1 MSWIANNEWL
11 KPDKDHR
18 VRWDAMRRF
27 LEHYRPHRAR
37 IAAAGVLALVAS
49 STIFLIPWIFRG
61 LQRAFIGRD
70 AERIAWLIL
79 AFLGVTLLEICVSAG
94 IRLLQSKVSIQLNRD
109 LLLRYYGKILNL
121 AVEDFIAFRQ
131 RTNLFQRI
139 IDAMSVTGS
148 FTTILVRGGQMTIAA
163 GVLAAAV
170 AMLSPAVLGIL
181 ALGSAGLF
189 VHVFFQARTISALQK
204 KLLAI
209 NYPLVGKMTEV
220 LEGLFTIKALAASV
234 QVTSDVSDLVHRKA
248 DAEYRQLATEAR
260 SDQITQLIRQSVL
273 VGTLALSFV
282 LMFSGKLILADVLAL
297 YFLTGLLLQSVVELA
312 LSYQMLAKLSANVA
326 NIYEVLDL
334 EDEDAPARRLSL
346 AARYGVVVE
355 AEESQPARALPAH
368 SAPGHIAFRG
378 IDFTYRNGHRVLSG
392 VDLEI
397 RPGEKICLIG
407 RSGAGKTTLLR
418 ILLGFLRPQ
427 EGEIVVDG
435 TDLATVTDKS
445 RYRRRFS
452 VVSQNDLLFD
462 TSLRENMTFGL
473 FEEVPDE
480 RISEALRRVDLWQD
494 VEGLKLGL
502 ATRFS
507 RDLFSGGQKQRFFI
521 ARALLRNPSIVLLD
535 EPTSALDFET
545 EKRVIEAIDHLVGGK
560 TTITIAHRLSTVR
573 SADRVVVLRDGRI
586 EASGPHDELYRS
598 SRYYRALCDYNSF
611 MVA

>member
-37 IAAAGVLALVAS
+37 IAAAGGLALVAS

-61 LQRAFIGRD
+61 LQRAFIDRN
-70 AERIAWLIL
+70 AERITWLIL
-79 AFLGVTLLEICVSAG
+79 SFLGVTLLEICASAG
-94 IRLLQSKVSIQLNRD
+94 IRLIQSQVSIQLNRD

-121 AVEDFIAFRQ
+121 GVEDFIAFRQ

-148 FTTILVRGGQMTIAA
+148 FTTILVRGGQVTIAV
-163 GVLAAAV
+163 GVLAGAV

-181 ALGSAGLF
+181 VLGATGLF

-204 KLLAI
+204 NLLAI

-234 QVTSDVSDLVHRKA
+234 KVTSDVSDLVHRKA

-260 SDQITQLIRQSVL
+260 SDQTTQLIRQTVW
-273 VGTLALSFV
+273 VGALALSFV
-282 LMFSGKLILADVLAL
+282 LMLSGKLILADVLAL
-297 YFLTGLLLQSVVELA
+297 YFLAGLLLQSVVELA

-334 EDEDAPARRLSL
+334 EDEDVPARRLSL
-346 AARYGVVVE
+346 AARKGVF
-355 AEESQPARALPAH
+355 AEEVQAAGALLTH
-368 SAPGHIAFRG
+368 GAPGHIAFRD
-378 IDFTYRNGHRVLSG
+378 IDFTYRNGYRVLSG

-397 RPGEKICLIG
+397 RPGEKISLIG

-427 EGEIVVDG
+427 GGEIVVDG
-435 TDLATVTDKS
+435 TNLATVTDKS
-445 RYRRRFS
+445 RYRRSFG
-452 VVSQNDLLFD
+452 VVSQNDFLFD

-473 FEEVPDE
+473 LEEVPDE
-480 RISEALRRVDLWQD
+480 RILEALRRVDLWSD
-494 VEGLKLGL
+494 VQGLRLGL

-521 ARALLRNPSIVLLD
+521 ARALLRDPSIVLLD

-545 EKRVIEAIDHLVGGK
+545 EKRVMEAIDHLVGGK

-573 SADRVVVLRDGRI
+573 NADRVVVLRDGRI
-586 EASGPHDELYRS
+586 EATGPHDELYRS
-598 SRYYRALCDYNSF
+598 SLYYRALCDYNSF

>member
-1 MSWIANNEWL
+1 MSWIENNEWL
-11 KPDKDHR
+11 KPDKEHR
-18 VRWDAMRRF
+18 IRWDSMRRF

-37 IAAAGVLALVAS
+37 LAAAGGLALVAS
-49 STIFLIPWIFRG
+49 STILLIPWIFRG
-61 LQRAFIGRD
+61 LQIAFTGRNG
-70 AERIAWLIL
+70 ERITWMIL

-94 IRLLQSKVSIQLNRD
+94 IRLLQSQVSIQLNRD

-121 AVEDFIAFRQ
+121 AIEDFIAFRQ

-148 FTTILVRGGQMTIAA
+148 FTTILVRGGQVTIAVGA
-163 GVLAAAV
+163 LAVAV

-181 ALGSAGLF
+181 ALGSAALF
-189 VHVFFQARTISALQK
+189 IHVFFQARTISALQK

-234 QVTSDVSDLVHRKA
+234 RVTSDISDLVHRKA

-260 SDQITQLIRQSVL
+260 SDQITQVIRQTVL
-273 VGTLALSFV
+273 VGALALSFV
-282 LMFSGKLILADVLAL
+282 LMSSGKLILADVLAL

-326 NIYEVLDL
+326 NIYEILDL
-334 EDEDAPARRLSL
+334 EDEDAPARLSL
-346 AARYGVVVE
+346 AARDGILV
-355 AEESQPARALPAH
+355 AEPQPPRALPAH
-368 SAPGHIAFRG
+368 GALGHIAFRG
-378 IDFTYRNGHRVLSG
+378 VDFTYRNGHRVLSG

-397 RPGEKICLIG
+397 RPGEKVCLIG

-418 ILLGFLRPQ
+418 ILLGFLQPQ
-427 EGEIVVDG
+427 EGEILVDG
-435 TDLATVTDKS
+435 MSLAAVTDKS
-445 RYRRRFS
+445 RYRRRFG
-452 VVSQNDLLFD
+452 VVSQNDFLFD

-473 FEEVPDE
+473 FDEIPDE
-480 RISEALRRVDLWQD
+480 RISDALRRVDLWND

-545 EKRVIEAIDHLVGGK
+545 EKRVIAAIDHLVGGK

-573 SADRVVVLRDGRI
+573 NADRVIVLRDGRI
-586 EASGPHDELYRS
+586 EASGPHDDLYRS
-598 SRYYRALCDYNSF
+598 SLYYRALCDYNSF